1 MKFLLGLALAACSFA
16 AAAQE
21 QELRRQVQRALIQR
35 DQQSAEFAAR
45 LQGHS
50 LEALHQRQL
59 LQLGSAR
66 PPLSYQRER
75 LARERDA
82 FLLRLSP
89 PIRKSGSDPGFRA
102 PLPLPGGSAHAVDPI
117 PVQGFGG

>member
-1 MKFLLGLALAACSFA
+1 MKFLPGLALAAICFS

-21 QELRRQVQRALIQR
+21 QELQRQVQRALIQR

-45 LQGHS
+45 LRGYS
-50 LEALHQRQL
+50 LEPLHQRQL
-59 LQLGSAR
+59 LELGTAQ

-75 LARERDA
+75 MAREREA
-82 FLLRLSP
+82 FVLRLTP
-89 PIRKSGSDPGFRA
+89 PVVVAPRTPA
-102 PLPLPGGSAHAVDPI
+102 PLPLPRGPAHAVDPI